1 MNFESELMSNLAA
14 STHPD
19 AKAMKRWF
27 DKHPKG
33 PLRKRALK
41 RLEDATNGDAKSI
54 DWSSSILVAFT
65 TPAGGEISHWFPRGF
80 FQQ

>member
-54 DWSSSILVAFT
+54 DWNKLGAFVQLLLAFLKT
-65 TPAGGEISHWFPRGF
+65 FA
-80 FQQ
+80 